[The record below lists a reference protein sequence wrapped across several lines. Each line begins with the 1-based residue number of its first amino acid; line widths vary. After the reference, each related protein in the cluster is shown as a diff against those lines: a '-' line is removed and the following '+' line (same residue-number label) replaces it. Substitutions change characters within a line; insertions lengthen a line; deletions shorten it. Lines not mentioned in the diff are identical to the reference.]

1 MSVFKRINHALIN
14 HINFFFQQ
22 INFAFLVWRKFPQR
36 IVGFPCRSHH
46 WDPGLLRWHYSSQ
59 WTNECSM
66 VLTSAAFYHRWV
78 KSLGVCVLWKSLGV
92 CVLWKSLGVC
102 VVEIFRCVCVL
113 WKSLGVCVLWK
124 SLGVYSLAS
133 LCYIYN

>member
-1 MSVFKRINHALIN
+1 
-14 HINFFFQQ
+14 
-22 INFAFLVWRKFPQR
+22 
-36 IVGFPCRSHH
+36 
-46 WDPGLLRWHYSSQ
+46 
-59 WTNECSM
+59 M

-102 VVEIFRCVCVL
+102 V
-113 WKSLGVCVLWK
+113 LWK